1 MSQRLTGANLQD
13 AATVTTAPVLT
24 RVDRNFGLPSALYA
38 ATVGLYLAFVGVMA
52 TLFLIPEMIIPLA
65 ICAGFIVIAFG
76 LAGQWAR
83 MKPVNDTAPLSWGQ
97 FSHRGIQTLTGHLTA
112 GEAAVQVLVLPV
124 LILVWGV
131 SIAVI
136 VTLT

>member
-1 MSQRLTGANLQD
+1 MSNRIIAAELHQ
-13 AATVTTAPVLT
+13 AATITTAPVLT
-24 RVDRNFGLPSALYA
+24 KVDRNFGLPTALYA
-38 ATVGLYLAFVGVMA
+38 ATVGLYLGFLGVMA
-52 TLFLIPEMIIPLA
+52 MLFLVPEMIIPLA
-65 ICAGFIVIAFG
+65 ICVGFVLIAFG

-83 MKPVNDTAPLSWGQ
+83 MKPENSSAPLSWAQ

-124 LILVWGV
+124 LILLWGL